1 MRVVAG
7 ADSVVANYLEEIA
20 VNSFTVI
27 SSEVEES
34 PDATVWYFRGI
45 PRLCG
50 VYRERA
56 KRVDW
61 ASLGMTPTL

>member
-7 ADSVVANYLEEIA
+7 ADSVVANHLEEIA
-20 VNSFTVI
+20 VNSFI
-27 SSEVEES
+27 AIPSELEES
-34 PDATVWYFRGI
+34 RDATFWYFRGI
-45 PRLCG
+45 PRLRG

-56 KRVDW
+56 KRVEW